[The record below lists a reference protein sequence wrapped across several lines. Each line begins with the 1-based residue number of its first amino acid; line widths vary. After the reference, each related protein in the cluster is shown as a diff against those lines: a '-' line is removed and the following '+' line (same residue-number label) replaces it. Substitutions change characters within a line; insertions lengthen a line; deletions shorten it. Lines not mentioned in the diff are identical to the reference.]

1 MTNDESREQVMWTD
15 LESGLLEFPTLEQKL
30 PRATDRDILRAML
43 GKPFTVS
50 QDEPVKFR
58 KAG

>member
-1 MTNDESREQVMWTD
+1 MTNDESRNPVMLTN
-15 LESGLLEFPTLEQKL
+15 LEGAPLEFPSLEQKL

-50 QDEPVKFR
+50 QDEPLKFR